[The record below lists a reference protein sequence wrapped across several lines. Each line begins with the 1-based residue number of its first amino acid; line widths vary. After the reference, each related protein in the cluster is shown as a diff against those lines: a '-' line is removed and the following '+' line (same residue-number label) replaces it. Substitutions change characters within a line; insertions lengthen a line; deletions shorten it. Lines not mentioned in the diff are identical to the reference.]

1 MGEYVGEAIELIK
14 ESFEKIDAKVDI
26 LLSKWRKQKEVYQL
40 NNSY

>member
-26 LLSKWRKQKEVYQL
+26 LLSK
-40 NNSY
+40 